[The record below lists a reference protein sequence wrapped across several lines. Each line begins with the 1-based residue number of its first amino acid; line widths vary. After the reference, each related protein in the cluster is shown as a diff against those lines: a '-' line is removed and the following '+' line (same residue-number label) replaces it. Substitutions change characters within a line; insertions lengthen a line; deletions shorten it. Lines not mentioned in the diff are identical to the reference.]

1 MRPRRAAHLQRYADE
16 HREVIR
22 WQHACSATCGRTFP
36 SQHRLPRPRLRC
48 GPRHLSSQSGPH
60 AGYPGGPMEYFVEA
74 EEALGPR
81 IGSPTRARRSR
92 RSTQNPQRL
101 STWWASAGPDRKAVV
116 ERSPALCLS
125 RRRNAESQ
133 MTERRHSIRIGML
146 DALNNE
152 DIDAALR
159 TLQDSR
165 LNSND
170 DIDTD
175 PSLRDS
181 CHGKVSIP

>member
-22 WQHACSATCGRTFP
+22 WQHACSATSWP
-36 SQHRLPRPRLRC
+36 DIPQPA
-48 GPRHLSSQSGPH
+48 SST
-60 AGYPGGPMEYFVEA
+60 A
-74 EEALGPR
+74 
-81 IGSPTRARRSR
+81 T
-92 RSTQNPQRL
+92 T
-101 STWWASAGPDRKAVV
+101 
-116 ERSPALCLS
+116 PALRSSTLV
-125 RRRNAESQ
+125 Q
-133 MTERRHSIRIGML
+133 SIRIGML

-152 DIDAALR
+152 DSDAALR